1 MNAMTAQLPALFR
14 FMQRWKTE
22 KKDKA

>member
-14 FMQRWKTE
+14 FMQRWKIE

>member
-14 FMQRWKTE
+14 FMRRWKIE